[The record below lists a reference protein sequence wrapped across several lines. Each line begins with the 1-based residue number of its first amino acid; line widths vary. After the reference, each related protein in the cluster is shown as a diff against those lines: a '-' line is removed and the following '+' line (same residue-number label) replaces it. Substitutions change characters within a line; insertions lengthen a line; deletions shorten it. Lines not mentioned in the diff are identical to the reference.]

1 MEPPL
6 WNTITAS
13 QYEWERRALDFIR
26 AGLPNHEP
34 YRAWSNFEFQTVDGA
49 IYEVDLL
56 VLTKQGLWLVEIK
69 SWPGKIRGDVTT
81 WTRTHDGRTVTEE
94 NPVLLANR
102 KAKALASLLRSQ
114 PATRSI
120 RMPWLEAVVFLSA
133 DNLECELTGQA
144 LSRVLLQDQ
153 PATES
158 SPERPGILAAL
169 LNRQVNRQE
178 SGIEPESRSLI
189 DIKVAKSLSRAMEQ
203 AGIRPS
209 LKSRRVGDYILGEL
223 LADGP
228 GYQDRLAKHVSFEN
242 MFSRVRQYTVALADS
257 EEERQ
262 QRKRAAAREFQIIQ
276 SLNHPNILPAQD
288 YKEHDLGPALLF
300 KYLDPQAI
308 RFDHFLATR
317 CHRLTSEQRLKLLRQ
332 IADAIRY
339 AHRRRIVHRALSP
352 QSILLMKEEGGRQAT
367 VQEPTMAFDDPSK
380 LCVQV
385 YNWQVG
391 VRDNSTVSG
400 RVTNVENL
408 VEAQSFV
415 YMAPEAIAD
424 QRLVT
429 EASDI
434 FSLGAIAYHL
444 FACRP
449 PASSPSELARTL
461 REKKGLSLSAVVD
474 GVGPKLEE
482 MIQWCTHPDVN
493 NRVGSIEDFLSLL
506 DDVEDELTAHEESF
520 VADPLSAKRGDRL
533 EGGYIVEKELGQGA
547 TAKALLVS
555 KDDQQVVLKIAL
567 TDDDNARLHDEAQAL
582 RKIQSEF
589 IVAIYDEL
597 QMAGRTVLVLQ
608 KAGEETLAGLLRR
621 EGVPGLDLLGRYG
634 DDLLS
639 AVTSIERHGLTHR
652 DIKPDNIG
660 IRSLTKQQN
669 QLILFDFSLTGAPLE
684 NIRVG
689 TPGYIDPFLP
699 NRKPLRWDL
708 SAERYSTAVTLY
720 EMATGFGILPIW
732 GDGKSDP
739 AVTDGQLNLDAEKF
753 DASVREGLVEF
764 FQTALH
770 RDPKKRFDN
779 ADEMKWAWQQVFKEA
794 EQRKVRTP
802 SGKEVDLSV
811 TLDQVDLKTPIA
823 SLGLST
829 RARNA
834 LERAN
839 ILTVR
844 DLLLTPIF
852 QLHTMRGVG
861 NQTRREITGF
871 VAELR
876 ERFPDMKDQGTK
888 RKEESDHPEDQPTS
902 LEALAERV
910 LGARSPKRE
919 EEWKIRQVLLG
930 GFGFQCSVF
939 SENQPPTSNLKPQTS
954 NQFWPSQ
961 TDVATALALTPVKI
975 SQVLSS
981 DRKRW
986 AKENSLNILRGELHG
1001 EILRLGG
1008 LMTISEIIEFVL
1020 LRCPPVDTLDVA
1032 RQKQMA
1038 SSVARALVETEA
1050 SLAEPRF
1057 QLRRIGGKTLIA
1069 CTRDLAVYAEKL
1081 GEVADELAQAD
1092 PLLPPLRVFQE
1103 LFDVQQPS
1111 APEGSQPFNNERLI
1125 RLAAS
1130 MSSTAAVSAKQEIYP
1145 RGMAAERALRLGIGA
1160 LTGLGLGDNEGG
1172 FSINQIRSRVESRYP
1187 EAQPLPDRPELD
1199 ALLERVGL
1207 DVRWNA
1213 ESTTY
1218 HRREV
1223 SATFTSGSSIP
1234 RRRTTATS
1242 TRQVEV
1248 TPDMAL
1254 ARQFE
1259 ERLQHAYD
1267 EGGFLV
1273 LMVRPS
1279 RMRACEANLL
1289 RRFDLERVSFDSLLF
1304 DALRS
1309 EAQELDVAWGVV
1321 EQADGSGS
1329 GNQDWKNLLHL
1340 VSMAQPKIEQELLSR
1355 EQHLLLVH
1363 PGMIARYD
1371 MMSVLETL
1379 RDRVG
1384 HDARCPGAWV
1394 LVPTD
1399 EQNDM
1404 PFLDDAEI
1412 PLISPGQ
1419 RTKVSEA
1426 WIDNLHRGRAPK
1438 LTSTESNKTSGT
1450 N

>member
-1 MEPPL
+1 MEPPF
-6 WNTITAS
+6 WNIITPS

-34 YRAWSNFEFQTVDGA
+34 YRAWSNFEFQASDGA

-69 SWPGKIRGDVTT
+69 SWPGRVRGDVAT
-81 WTRTHDGRTVTEE
+81 WTRTHDGKTVTED

-102 KAKALASLLRSQ
+102 KARALVSLLRSQ
-114 PATRSI
+114 PAARTI

-133 DNLECELTGQA
+133 DNLQCELTGHG
-144 LSRVLLQDQ
+144 LNRVLLQDL
-153 PATES
+153 PATDS
-158 SPERPGILAAL
+158 TPERPGILAAL
-169 LNRQVNRQE
+169 LNRQGQ
-178 SGIEPESRSLI
+178 GIEPESRSLI
-189 DIKVAKSLSRAMEQ
+189 DIKVAKCLSRAMEQ
-203 AGIRPS
+203 AGVRPS
-209 LKSRRVGDYILGEL
+209 QKSRRVGDYILGVL

-228 GYQDRLAKHVSFEN
+228 GFQDRLAKHASFEN
-242 MFSRVRQYTVALADS
+242 VFCRVRQYTVAQADS
-257 EEERQ
+257 EAERQ
-262 QRKRAAAREFQIIQ
+262 RRKRAAAREFQINQ
-276 SLNHPNILPAQD
+276 SLNHPNILPIQD
-288 YKEHDLGPALLF
+288 YREHEFGPTLLF
-300 KYLDPQAI
+300 KYLDPHAI
-308 RFDHFLATR
+308 RFDHYLATL
-317 CHRLTSEQRLKLLRQ
+317 CHRLTTDHRLRFLRQ

-339 AHRRRIVHRALSP
+339 AHRRRVVHRALSP
-352 QSILLMKEEGGRQAT
+352 QSILLMKDEGGRQKWEMERGGRPMVVA
-367 VQEPTMAFDDPSK
+367 EDRSHFDDPSQ
-380 LCVQV
+380 LYIQV

-400 RVTNVENL
+400 RVTNVEDL

-444 FACRP
+444 FASRP
-449 PASSPSELARTL
+449 PASSPSELARIL

-474 GVGPKLEE
+474 GVGPRLEE

-506 DDVEDELTAHEESF
+506 DDVEDELTAPEETF
-520 VADPLSAKRGDRL
+520 VVDPLLARRGDRL

-547 TAKALLVS
+547 TAKALLVTRE
-555 KDDQQVVLKIAL
+555 DQQLVLKIAL
-567 TDDDNARLHDEAQAL
+567 ADDDNARLHDEAEAL

-589 IVAIYDEL
+589 IVAIHDEL
-597 QMAGRTVLVLQ
+597 QIAGRTVLVLQ
-608 KAGEETLAGLLRR
+608 KAGDETLAGLLRK
-621 EGVPGLDLLGRYG
+621 EGVPGLELLGRYG

-639 AVTSIERHGLTHR
+639 AVASIERHGITHR

-660 IRSLTKQQN
+660 IRSLTKQRN

-699 NRKPLRWDL
+699 HRKPLRWDL
-708 SAERYSTAVTLY
+708 AAERYSTAVTLY
-720 EMATGFGILPIW
+720 EMASGFGVLPVW

-764 FQTALH
+764 FHTALH
-770 RDPKKRFDN
+770 RDPKQRFDN
-779 ADEMKWAWQQVFKEA
+779 AEEMKWAWQQVFKEA

-802 SGKEVDLSV
+802 GGKEVDLSV
-811 TLDQVDLKTPIA
+811 TLDQVDLRTPIA

-861 NQTRREITGF
+861 NQTRREITEF

-876 ERFPDMKDQGTK
+876 ERFPEVREDSGRRND
-888 RKEESDHPEDQPTS
+888 EEEVRS
-902 LEALAERV
+902 LELMEQRV
-910 LGARSPKRE
+910 FGARNARKDP
-919 EEWKIRQVLLG
+919 EWQIRVAI
-930 GFGFQCSVF
+930 
-939 SENQPPTSNLKPQTS
+939 LKPTIGTS
-954 NQFWPSQ
+954 TSAPSSSLTPPPSSFTWPSQ
-961 TDVATALALTPVKI
+961 TDVATALKLHPVRV
-975 SQVLSS
+975 SQLLSA

-986 AKENSLNILRGELHG
+986 AKEASLNTLRGELCD
-1001 EILRLGG
+1001 ELLRLGG
-1008 LMTISEIIEFVL
+1008 MMTIPESTEFIL
-1020 LRCPPVDTLDVA
+1020 LRCPPVDTLDTA
-1032 RQKQMA
+1032 KQQQMA

-1057 QLRRIGGKTLIA
+1057 QLRRIAGKTLIA

-1081 GEVADELAQAD
+1081 GQVADNLAKAD

-1103 LFDVQQPS
+1103 LIDVPQPS
-1111 APEGSQPFNNERLI
+1111 APEGCQPLNNERLL
-1125 RLAAS
+1125 RLAAA
-1130 MSSTAAVSAKQEIYP
+1130 MSSTAAVSARQELYP
-1145 RGMAAERALRLGIGA
+1145 RGMAADRALRLGIGA

-1172 FSINQIRSRVESRYP
+1172 FSISQIRSRVESRYP
-1187 EAQPLPDRPELD
+1187 EAQPLPERPELD
-1199 ALLERVGL
+1199 AFLEQVGL

-1213 ESTTY
+1213 ETTTY

-1223 SATFTSGSSIP
+1223 TATFTSGSSLP

-1248 TPDMAL
+1248 TPNMAS

-1259 ERLQHAYD
+1259 DRLQRAYD

-1309 EAQELDVAWGVV
+1309 EARELEVAWQVV
-1321 EQADGSGS
+1321 EQADGSGTGS
-1329 GNQDWKNLLHL
+1329 QDWKNLLQL
-1340 VSMAQPKIEQELLSR
+1340 VSMAQPGMEQDLLRR
-1355 EQHLLLVH
+1355 EEHLLLVH
-1363 PGMIARYD
+1363 PGLIARYD
-1371 MMSVLETL
+1371 MMSLLETL

-1384 HDARCPGAWV
+1384 HDAKCPGVWV

-1404 PFLDDAEI
+1404 PILDDAEI

-1419 RTKVSEA
+1419 RARVIDA
-1426 WIDNLHRGRAPK
+1426 WVDNLHRGRPINHETHEK
-1438 LTSTESNKTSGT
+1438 HEKQNGSGR
-1450 N
+1450 

>member
-1 MEPPL
+1 MEPPF
-6 WNTITAS
+6 WNIITPS

-26 AGLPNHEP
+26 MGLPNHEP
-34 YRAWSNFEFQTVDGA
+34 YRAWSNFEFQTSDGA

-69 SWPGKIRGDVTT
+69 SWPGRVRGDTAT
-81 WTRTHDGRTVTEE
+81 WTRTHDGRTVTEDS
-94 NPVLLANR
+94 PVLLANR
-102 KAKALASLLRSQ
+102 KAKTLVTLLKSQ
-114 PATRSI
+114 PAARNI
-120 RMPWLEAVVFLSA
+120 RMPWMEAVVFLSA
-133 DNLECELTGQA
+133 DNLQCDLTGLA
-144 LSRVLLQDQ
+144 RHRVLLKDR
-153 PATES
+153 PESDVPTE
-158 SPERPGILAAL
+158 RDGVLAAL
-169 LNRQVNRQE
+169 LNRRGY
-178 SGIEPESRSLI
+178 GIEPESRSLI

-209 LKSRRVGDYILGEL
+209 QKSRRVGDYVLGEL

-228 GYQDRLAKHVSFEN
+228 GYQDRLAKHTSFEN
-242 MFSRVRQYTVALADS
+242 VFCRVRQYTVAQAES

-262 QRKRAAAREFQIIQ
+262 RRKRAAAREFQIIQ
-276 SLNHPNILPAQD
+276 SLNHPHILPVQD
-288 YKEHDLGPALLF
+288 YKEHELGPALLF

-308 RFDHFLATR
+308 RFDHYLATR
-317 CHRLTSEQRLKLLRQ
+317 CHKLTSEQRLKLLRQ

-352 QSILLMKEEGGRQAT
+352 QSILLMREEGGRQKVEQEKVDVNRMTQDAT
-367 VQEPTMAFDDPSK
+367 SSFDDPSK
-380 LCVQV
+380 MYVQV

-400 RVTNVENL
+400 RVTNVEDL

-444 FACRP
+444 FASRP
-449 PASSPSELARTL
+449 PASSPSELARIL
-461 REKKGLSLSAVVD
+461 REKKGLSLSAVMD

-506 DDVEDELTAHEESF
+506 DDVEDELTAPEETF
-520 VADPLSAKRGDRL
+520 VADPLAAKRGDRL

-547 TAKALLVS
+547 TAKALLVT

-567 TDDDNARLHDEAQAL
+567 ADDDNARLHDEADAL
-582 RKIQSEF
+582 RTIQSEF

-608 KAGEETLAGLLRR
+608 KAGDETLAGLLRK
-621 EGVPGLDLLGRYG
+621 EGVPGLELLGRYG

-639 AVTSIERHGLTHR
+639 AVASIERHGITHR

-660 IRSLTKQQN
+660 IRSLNKQRY

-699 NRKPLRWDL
+699 NRKPQRWDL
-708 SAERYSTAVTLY
+708 AAERYSTAVTLY
-720 EMATGFGILPIW
+720 EMACGFGVLPVW

-739 AVTDGQLNLDAEKF
+739 AVTDGQLKLDVEKF
-753 DASVREGLVEF
+753 DASVREGLAKF
-764 FQTALH
+764 FNKALH

-779 ADEMKWAWQQVFKEA
+779 AEEMRWDWQQVFKDA
-794 EQRKVRTP
+794 ELRKVRTP

-811 TLDQVDLKTPIA
+811 TLEQVDLKTPIA

-852 QLHTMRGVG
+852 QLHAMRGVG
-861 NQTRREITGF
+861 NQTRREITEF
-871 VAELR
+871 VAVLR
-876 ERFPDMKDQGTK
+876 ERFPDIRDEGVK
-888 RKEESDHPEDQPTS
+888 RKEESDHADDLPAS
-902 LEALAERV
+902 LEILAQRV
-910 LGARSPKRE
+910 FGARSPKRD
-919 EEWKIRQVLLG
+919 EEWKIRLALLG
-930 GFGFQCSVF
+930 AASVRCTLFQ
-939 SENQPPTSNLKPQTS
+939 SESDGNHFALETMV
-954 NQFWPSQ
+954 WPSQ
-961 TDVATALALTPVKI
+961 TDVASALKLHPVKV
-975 SQVLSS
+975 SQVLSA

-986 AKENSLNILRGELHG
+986 AKEASLNTLRGELYV
-1001 EILRLGG
+1001 EMLRSGG
-1008 LMTISEIIEFVL
+1008 MMTIPEITEFIL
-1020 LRCPPVDTLDVA
+1020 LRCPPVDTLDTA
-1032 RQKQMA
+1032 KQQQMA
-1038 SSVARALVETEA
+1038 SSIARALVETET

-1057 QLRRIGGKTLIA
+1057 QLRRIGSKTLIA
-1069 CTRDLAVYAEKL
+1069 CARDLAVYAEKL
-1081 GEVADELAQAD
+1081 GQVADSLAQAD

-1103 LFDVQQPS
+1103 LFDVPQPS
-1111 APEGSQPFNNERLI
+1111 APEGCQPLNNERLL
-1125 RLAAS
+1125 RLAAA
-1130 MSSTAAVSAKQEIYP
+1130 MSNTAAVSAKQELYP

-1172 FSINQIRSRVESRYP
+1172 FSISQIRSRVESRYP
-1187 EAQPLPDRPELD
+1187 EAQPLPDQPELD

-1213 ESTTY
+1213 ETATY

-1223 SATFTSGSSIP
+1223 AATFTSGSSIP

-1248 TPDMAL
+1248 TPDMAS

-1259 ERLQHAYD
+1259 ERLQRAYD

-1309 EAQELDVAWGVV
+1309 EAQELDVAWQVV
-1321 EQADGSGS
+1321 TQADGSGT

-1340 VSMAQPKIEQELLSR
+1340 VSMAQPKMEQDLLRR
-1355 EQHLLLVH
+1355 EDHLLLVH
-1363 PGMIARYD
+1363 PGLIARYD
-1371 MMSVLETL
+1371 MMSLLETL

-1384 HDARCPGAWV
+1384 QDAKCPGVWV

-1419 RTKVSEA
+1419 RAKVSEA
-1426 WIDNLHRGRAPK
+1426 WIDNLHRGRIKA
-1438 LTSTESNKTSGT
+1438 EG
-1450 N
+1450 